1 MVIADDQI
9 KWKLAF
15 CHLLRDIRD
24 GEIRESWLHVQQ
36 IIYVIRLVWQPRD
49 DIVAST

>member
-1 MVIADDQI
+1 
-9 KWKLAF
+9 
-15 CHLLRDIRD
+15 
-24 GEIRESWLHVQQ
+24 VQQ